1 MSYHYLYIPASFLR
15 RKGRVGIFT
24 LLLLLVSACSVRQTA
39 PAVSPLEEALAQAGS
54 NRAELE
60 KVLRRYSLR
69 PEDSLKYRAACFL
82 IENMSGYGGYEGSQL
97 DDYLIYY
104 KLLAETRG
112 IEPAVLADSVTR
124 MYGEFRPDS
133 LRWHADILTV
143 DSAFLCRNIELAFKV
158 WREQPWGKHVGF
170 ADFCEYILPYRVG
183 DERLTSWRE
192 AVYREFNPLL
202 DSLRTLAVS
211 GNDDPAVAARVV
223 LDSIRGGRVV
233 FTTTS
238 PADLPHVGFDVARFK
253 AGSCREFTDFT
264 VYVCRALGIPCAVD
278 FMPVRGENNDG
289 HQWVSFPDKYG
300 GVFFEEFPRSVKEA
314 RRSLMYTTP
323 KLKVYRTT
331 FSLNRRMQADMQR
344 LDTTVVPLFR
354 HPRFK
359 DVTFSYA
366 RNLIKELRVPR
377 NALYGG
383 RPRSSIAYLC
393 ASRRMGWEPVAWTA
407 FDRRNLVF
415 PEVQKGPVMRVATYE
430 HGRLRFWTDPFE
442 VDLSGK
448 MRFYVPTD
456 SVQPAVL
463 LAKYTMSGEEKF
475 QKRMVGGRFE
485 GSNDPSF
492 RQADLLHVIPFP
504 ATRLQTEVRIRPS
517 KPYRYVRYVGPE
529 GSHCNVAEV
538 AFYTPSDSLPL
549 HGRVMGTP
557 GCAQHDGSHE
567 YTNVYDGNLWTSFDY
582 AEPSGG
588 WSGLDLGRPMS
599 ISRIVYTPRNRDN
612 YVRAGDHYE
621 LFYYAGRRG
630 WRSLGRQTAM
640 ADSLHYEEVPVGTLL
655 LLRNHTRGAQER
667 IFVMEEGRQVWK

>member
-1 MSYHYLYIPASFLR
+1 MSYHYLHIPASFLR

-24 LLLLLVSACSVRQTA
+24 LLLLLVSACSVRQSA
-39 PAVSPLEEALAQAGS
+39 PAVSPLEDALAQAGG

-82 IENMSGYGGYEGSQL
+82 IENMPGYGGYEGSQL

-124 MYGEFRPDS
+124 RYGAFRSDS
-133 LRWHADILTV
+133 LRWRADILTV

-183 DERLTSWRE
+183 NERLTPWRE

-202 DSLRTLAVS
+202 DSLRTLAMS

-238 PADLPHVGFDVARFK
+238 PADLPHVGFDVARLK

-359 DVTFSYA
+359 DVPFPMPATSS
-366 RNLIKELRVPR
+366 
-377 NALYGG
+377 
-383 RPRSSIAYLC
+383 RSFACPGTSFMEA
-393 ASRRMGWEPVAWTA
+393 
-407 FDRRNLVF
+407 
-415 PEVQKGPVMRVATYE
+415 GPVRPLPT
-430 HGRLRFWTDPFE
+430 F
-442 VDLSGK
+442 
-448 MRFYVPTD
+448 VP
-456 SVQPAVL
+456 AG
-463 LAKYTMSGEEKF
+463 AW
-475 QKRMVGGRFE
+475 VG
-485 GSNDPSF
+485 
-492 RQADLLHVIPFP
+492 
-504 ATRLQTEVRIRPS
+504 
-517 KPYRYVRYVGPE
+517 
-529 GSHCNVAEV
+529 
-538 AFYTPSDSLPL
+538 
-549 HGRVMGTP
+549 
-557 GCAQHDGSHE
+557 
-567 YTNVYDGNLWTSFDY
+567 
-582 AEPSGG
+582 
-588 WSGLDLGRPMS
+588 
-599 ISRIVYTPRNRDN
+599 SRW
-612 YVRAGDHYE
+612 
-621 LFYYAGRRG
+621 RG
-630 WRSLGRQTAM
+630 WRSLGRQTAT
-640 ADSLHYEEVPVGTLL
+640 ADSLRYEEVPVGTLL